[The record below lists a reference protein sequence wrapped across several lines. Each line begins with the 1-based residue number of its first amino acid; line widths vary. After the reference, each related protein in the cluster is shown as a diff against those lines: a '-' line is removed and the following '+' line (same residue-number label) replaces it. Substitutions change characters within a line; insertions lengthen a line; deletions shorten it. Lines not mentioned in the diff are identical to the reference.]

1 MSFFETS
8 LILHLDIIETAAY
21 LFSDKLKQSIDD
33 YGIIFLLLGVVTAKI
48 LAQRWH
54 YALLENLHFVETAA
68 NKPIP

>member
-8 LILHLDIIETAAY
+8 LILHLDIIDTAAH

-33 YGIIFLLLGVVTAKI
+33 YGIIFLLSGVFITKI

-54 YALLENLHFVETAA
+54 YTLLENLHFVEAAA
-68 NKPIP
+68 NKTIP